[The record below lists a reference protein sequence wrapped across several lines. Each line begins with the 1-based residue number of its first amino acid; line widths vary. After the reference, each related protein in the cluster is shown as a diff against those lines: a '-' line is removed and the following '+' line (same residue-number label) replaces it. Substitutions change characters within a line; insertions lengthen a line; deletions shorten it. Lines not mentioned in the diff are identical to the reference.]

1 MIVAAALFVA
11 ALVLGFAA
19 PRWLSHLASPGR
31 DPRGALT
38 AWVSTEVLFVA
49 ALAGG
54 PLAVATRPGLQID
67 HLPVPAS
74 CVRTARDEGLLP
86 WLPYLETALWVVAG
100 AVLVRIAVVVSRSY
114 RRHRRETVAHLNL
127 VRILGRIRR
136 HAGGEVIWLQ
146 DTACAAYSIGGRNGT
161 VVAGEGLKALDP
173 PTRRAVLDHEYA
185 HIRGRH
191 HVLVAISGALRTA
204 LPFVPLCRQGAPW
217 IRVLVELAADRR
229 AAQSCGRCGP
239 RCSAPVRND
248 ARSGGTRR
256 SIRRVSR
263 REAPVVE
270 SGSPVR
276 PFARRTRSSFR
287 HSSFRS
293 GLVRSS
299 RIPHGSLRRR
309 NRDRV
314 LPHRVIGDSQESSQG
329 RRRHR

>member
-54 PLAVATRPGLQID
+54 PLAVATRPGSQID

-229 AAQSCGRCGP
+229 AAQSCGHDAVRDALIRCATTLDPAAREEASDGYL
-239 RCSAPVRND
+239 D
-248 ARSGGTRR
+248 ARLRWL
-256 SIRRVSR
+256 
-263 REAPVVE
+263 
-270 SGSPVR
+270 SPVR
-276 PFARRTRSSFR
+276 RSGRSHGVFARPFATRPFAVALSA
-287 HSSFRS
+287 
-293 GLVRSS
+293 
-299 RIPHGSLRRR
+299 
-309 NRDRV
+309 
-314 LPHRVIGDSQESSQG
+314 LPAFLTGVSVVGIVTASCLTV
-329 RRRHR
+329 

>member
-173 PTRRAVLDHEYA
+173 PTRRAVLDHE
-185 HIRGRH
+185 
-191 HVLVAISGALRTA
+191 
-204 LPFVPLCRQGAPW
+204 
-217 IRVLVELAADRR
+217 
-229 AAQSCGRCGP
+229 
-239 RCSAPVRND
+239 
-248 ARSGGTRR
+248 
-256 SIRRVSR
+256 
-263 REAPVVE
+263 
-270 SGSPVR
+270 
-276 PFARRTRSSFR
+276 
-287 HSSFRS
+287 
-293 GLVRSS
+293 
-299 RIPHGSLRRR
+299 
-309 NRDRV
+309 
-314 LPHRVIGDSQESSQG
+314 
-329 RRRHR
+329 

>member
-11 ALVLGFAA
+11 ALVLGFTA

-54 PLAVATRPGLQID
+54 PLAVATRPGSQID

-204 LPFVPLCRQGAPW
+204 LPFLPLCRQGAPW

-229 AAQSCGRCGP
+229 AAQSCGHDAVRDALIRCATTLDPAAREEASDGYL
-239 RCSAPVRND
+239 D
-248 ARSGGTRR
+248 ARLRWL
-256 SIRRVSR
+256 
-263 REAPVVE
+263 
-270 SGSPVR
+270 SPVR
-276 PFARRTRSSFR
+276 RSGRSHGVLARPFATRPFAVALSA
-287 HSSFRS
+287 
-293 GLVRSS
+293 
-299 RIPHGSLRRR
+299 
-309 NRDRV
+309 
-314 LPHRVIGDSQESSQG
+314 LPVFLTGVSVVGIVTASCLTV
-329 RRRHR
+329 